1 MKIDLN
7 FYRLILSRIQ
17 CFNFMHLNSPLLSP
31 SADLLEERRNSSA
44 EKPRKMFA
52 RKSPVAGERIRA
64 RLQRTGKKFC
74 FFSAVGETRASAP
87 SAFIP
92 PKVNLRL
99 PLLPISCS
107 ILTICYRGAAQ
118 ECFVRDMLPTKIWR
132 QQHYLPHLSIS
143 NRGGGVGRQI
153 P

>member
-1 MKIDLN
+1 MLHN
-7 FYRLILSRIQ
+7 PP
-17 CFNFMHLNSPLLSP
+17 LNSPLLSP

-52 RKSPVAGERIRA
+52 RKIRVAEERIRA
-64 RLQRTGKKFC
+64 RLQRAGKKFC

-107 ILTICYRGAAQ
+107 IRTICYRGAAQ
-118 ECFVRDMLPTKIWR
+118 DLSSETCLLPKST
-132 QQHYLPHLSIS
+132 LLIS
-143 NRGGGVGRQI
+143 NWGGGVGRQI